1 MAVGR
6 QHFWIVIALICRFED
21 YVGQLEAATAIA
33 GLSVEKGKA
42 PSIKDRKEISAIQE
56 VGSHHIHDCCPFSMT
71 NTHGG
76 CCHTFHSAV
85 HVAHGLLYTCS
96 GLYVLSMRWLHSV
109 KPSALNVFIT
119 CGEFSVAMCKVQ
131 QMCVHSL

>member
-1 MAVGR
+1 M
-6 QHFWIVIALICRFED
+6 IDSICRFED

-56 VGSHHIHDCCPFSMT
+56 VGSQHGHDCCPFSMT
-71 NTHGG
+71 CHLQQTDTHSG
-76 CCHTFHSAV
+76 CCHRFHSAI

-96 GLYVLSMRWLHSV
+96 GMHALSTHRLHIV
-109 KPSALNVFIT
+109 KSSALTVFIT
-119 CGEFSVAMCKVQ
+119 CGEFTGYV
-131 QMCVHSL
+131 